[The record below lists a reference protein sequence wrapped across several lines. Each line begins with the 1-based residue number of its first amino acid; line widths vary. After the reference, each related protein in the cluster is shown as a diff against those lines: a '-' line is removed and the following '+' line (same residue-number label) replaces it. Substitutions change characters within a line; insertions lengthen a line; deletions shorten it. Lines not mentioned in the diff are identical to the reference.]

1 MKKEFDFFQA
11 FGEID
16 GKLVESA
23 GGDWHREKYDVFQ
36 LYSRKIAGIAILVL
50 GCALVLGNSKVQ
62 AAVRKFT
69 TEIGK
74 EFGFVKDLSSYTEI
88 IDQTQTV
95 NGISLTL
102 KEVIL
107 DDNTFIVSFHTDIS
121 QDWKKPR
128 AALWLNEGKTLI
140 NGENYMT
147 QESINYLENDVDVF
161 RSMKTVSFAQT
172 YTESVLPEGEVKVHL
187 VLEAGESAPLPI
199 PNQDVEGEAEFVFD
213 FVVTPEELRANTAK
227 QEVNL
232 TIGES
237 GKGKKTLTLKEL
249 TINDLYC
256 RIIAE
261 GVTWD
266 DDWPNQFDLKLK
278 GTDSFGNP
286 VSLQGG
292 SFLSENQMLFATS
305 FYGDYEG
312 GELVVEDE
320 FVMSLPDK
328 ECTYL
333 DLQLY
338 EREIIL
344 ENDTEFSEEEE
355 DGVMVQKTYEKEENY
370 GWKPV
375 GEPFRIPI
383 IHE

>member
-1 MKKEFDFFQA
+1 MKKEFDFSRA

-16 GKLVESA
+16 EKLVENA
-23 GGDWHREKYDVFQ
+23 GRDWHRRKYDIFQ
-36 LYSRKIAGIAILVL
+36 LYSRKIAGIAILVMC
-50 GCALVLGNSKVQ
+50 CAVVLGNSKVQ

-74 EFGFVKDLSSYTEI
+74 EFGFAKDLSSYTEI
-88 IDQTQTV
+88 IDKTQTV

-107 DDNTFIVSFHTDIS
+107 DDSALIVSLHTDIN
-121 QDWKKPR
+121 QDWKKNK

-140 NGENYMT
+140 NGQNYMV

-161 RSMKTVSFAQT
+161 QSMKTISFAQT
-172 YTESVLPEGEVKVHL
+172 YGEHILPEGEVEVHL
-187 VLEAGESAPLPI
+187 VLEAGETAPEPK
-199 PNQDVEGEAEFVFD
+199 PNQSVEGEAEFVYD
-213 FVVTPEELRANTAK
+213 FVVTPEELKAQTAR
-227 QEVNL
+227 QELNL
-232 TIGES
+232 TIGVSDGE
-237 GKGKKTLTLKEL
+237 KKSLALKEL

-266 DDWPNQFDLKLK
+266 DDWPNQYDLKLK

-292 SFLSENQMLFATS
+292 SFLSENEMLFATS
-305 FYGDYEG
+305 FYGDYEA
-312 GELVVEDE
+312 GEKVAEDE
-320 FVMSLPDK
+320 FVMSVPDK
-328 ECTYL
+328 DCSYL

-338 EREIIL
+338 EREIFP
-344 ENDTEFSEEEE
+344 EDDTELSEEEE
-355 DGVMVQKTYEKEENY
+355 DEVMVQKTYEKEENY